1 VRLAYDSAK
10 LEPVGIVQSDLCPGA
25 LYGIITEGGS
35 TYVQVFWYNPPSTNI
50 TADGVLFNLRFKI
63 AAGLP
68 EGSTPLRLTY
78 ASGDISN
85 SARDDVNPACEDG
98 SVTIK
103 NFMYGDIYT
112 DGKINT
118 KDILTLSQYLAGWN
132 VTMTEDELKAADVH
146 YDNKINTKDIL
157 LLSQYLAGWNVKL
170 GPVD

>member
-1 VRLAYDSAK
+1 LAYDSAK
-10 LEPVGIVQSDLCPGA
+10 LEPVGIVQSDLCPGV
-25 LYGIITEGGS
+25 LDSVLTEGGS
-35 TYVQVFWYNPPSTNI
+35 SYVQAFWYNTLSLTDI

-63 AAGLP
+63 AAEFT

-98 SVTIK
+98 SVTIQTI
-103 NFMYGDIYT
+103 MYGDIHT
-112 DGKINT
+112 DQKINT
-118 KDILTLSQYLAGWN
+118 KDILKLSQYLAGWN
-132 VTMTEDELKAADVH
+132 VAMTGDELNAADVH

-157 LLSQYLAGWNVKL
+157 LLSQYLAGWNVKI